1 MSTSDLS
8 AVEAVALMHRGEL
21 NAEDYATAL
30 LARCDAGRHLNAF
43 ISISPE
49 TVKEAARAADR
60 LHAAGGRLGPLHG
73 LPIPIKDSVNTR
85 DYPTTSGTASLR
97 HFRPKEDA
105 PSVRAL
111 RDAGAIVLGKT
122 NLQEMS
128 LGYTCNNMAFGA
140 VRNPYDPTRIPG
152 GSSGGTAVAVA
163 ARMAP
168 LGVAEDTCGSIRV
181 PAALCGI
188 AGLRPT
194 THRYPSAGVMPL
206 TPLFDAVGPLAREV
220 ADLSLFDSVMIGDFT
235 PLAAVRPDAVR
246 LAVSPTPYFA
256 GLHPEVAR
264 VANEAMERL
273 AEAGVAFVEAEV
285 EDLTAHVDAANYPI
299 ICHDTVRMIKG
310 YLREFETGVTF
321 EQLLAMVGENIRD
334 SLEARAPGG
343 RLWVS
348 DEAYAAARDV
358 HRPALQEAFARCL
371 RATGASA
378 IVYPTTLTPAPP
390 IGQEL
395 EVEIGGR
402 SLPLRTAMAR
412 NIAPASCAGLP
423 GLVLCAGLTRDG
435 LPVGIE
441 FAGPAGRDRDLL
453 ALGRTLESIIG
464 RPPAPPAIAP
474 AASPAVRI
482 AP

>member
-1 MSTSDLS
+1 MIELS
-8 AVEAVALMHRGEL
+8 AVEAVARMRDGDLT
-21 NAEDYATAL
+21 AEDYATAL

-43 ISISPE
+43 ISIAPDR
-49 TVKEAARAADR
+49 VKEAARAADR
-60 LHAAGGRLGPLHG
+60 LRAAGSRRGPLHG
-73 LPIPIKDSVNTR
+73 LPIPIKDSVNTA
-85 DYPTTSGTASLR
+85 DHPTTSGTASLR
-97 HFRPKEDA
+97 GFRPRVDA
-105 PSVRAL
+105 PVVRAL
-111 RDAGAIVLGKT
+111 RAAGGLVMGKT

-220 ADLSLFDSVMIGDFT
+220 ADLSLFDSVMIGDFA

-246 LAVSPTPYFA
+246 LAVSPTQYFA

-264 VANEAMERL
+264 VVNEAMERL

-334 SLEARAPGG
+334 SLEARVPGG

-358 HRPALQEAFARCL
+358 HRPALQEAFARCF

-378 IVYPTTLTPAPP
+378 IVYPTTLMPAPP

-402 SLPLRTAMAR
+402 RLPLRTAMAR

-423 GLVLCAGLTRDG
+423 GLVLCAGLTREG

-441 FAGPAGRDRDLL
+441 FAGRAGSDRALL
-453 ALGRTLESIIG
+453 ALGQTLESIIG
-464 RPPAPPAIAP
+464 RPPAPAAIAP
-474 AASPAVRI
+474 AASPAGRI

>member
-1 MSTSDLS
+1 MIELS
-8 AVEAVALMHRGEL
+8 AVEAVARMRDGDLT
-21 NAEDYATAL
+21 AEDYATAL

-43 ISISPE
+43 ISIAPDR
-49 TVKEAARAADR
+49 VKEAARAADR
-60 LHAAGGRLGPLHG
+60 LRAAGSRRGPLHG
-73 LPIPIKDSVNTR
+73 LPIPIKDSVNTA
-85 DYPTTSGTASLR
+85 DHPTTSGTATLR
-97 HFRPKEDA
+97 GFRPRVDA
-105 PSVRAL
+105 PVVRAL
-111 RDAGAIVLGKT
+111 RAAGGLVMGKT

-220 ADLSLFDSVMIGDFT
+220 ADLSLFDSVMIGDFA

-246 LAVSPTPYFA
+246 LAMSPTQYFA

-334 SLEARAPGG
+334 SLEARVPGG

-358 HRPALQEAFARCL
+358 HRPALQEAFARCF

-378 IVYPTTLTPAPP
+378 IVYPTTLMPAPP

-402 SLPLRTAMAR
+402 RLPLRTAMAR

-423 GLVLCAGLTRDG
+423 GLVLCAGLTREG

-441 FAGPAGRDRDLL
+441 FAGPAGSDRALL
-453 ALGRTLESIIG
+453 ALGQTLEGIIG
-464 RPPAPPAIAP
+464 RPPAPAAIAP
-474 AASPAVRI
+474 AASPAGRI

>member
-1 MSTSDLS
+1 MIELS
-8 AVEAVALMHRGEL
+8 AVEAVARMRRGEL
-21 NAEDYATAL
+21 KAEDYAGAL
-30 LARCDAGRHLNAF
+30 LARTEVGRRLNAF
-43 ISISPE
+43 ISISPGE
-49 TVKEAARAADR
+49 VMEAARAADR
-60 LHAAGGRLGPLHG
+60 RRAAGGELGALHG
-73 LPIPIKDSVNTR
+73 LPIPIKDSVNTA
-85 DYPTTSGTASLR
+85 DHPTTSGTASLR
-97 HFRPKEDA
+97 GFRPREDA
-105 PSVRAL
+105 AVVRAL
-111 RDAGAIVLGKT
+111 RAAGGLVMGKT

-128 LGYTCNNMAFGA
+128 LGYTCNNMAFGP

-206 TPLFDAVGPLAREV
+206 TPLFDTVGPLAREV

-246 LAVSPTPYFA
+246 LAVSPTQYFA

-273 AEAGVAFVEAEV
+273 AEAGAAFVEAEV

-334 SLEARAPGG
+334 SLEARVPGG
-343 RLWVS
+343 RLWVP

-358 HRPALQEAFARCL
+358 HRPALQEAFARCFQ
-371 RATGASA
+371 ATGASA
-378 IVYPTTLTPAPP
+378 IVYPTTLMPAPP

-395 EVEIGGR
+395 EVEIDGR
-402 SLPLRTAMAR
+402 RLPLRTAMAR

-423 GLVLCAGLTRDG
+423 GLVLCAGLTREG

-441 FAGPAGRDRDLL
+441 FAGPAGADRNLL
-453 ALGRTLESIIG
+453 ALGQTLESILD
-464 RPPAPPAIAP
+464 RPPAP
-474 AASPAVRI
+474 RI
-482 AP
+482 

>member
-1 MSTSDLS
+1 MIELS
-8 AVEAVALMHRGEL
+8 AVEAVARMRRGEL
-21 NAEDYATAL
+21 KAEDYAGAL
-30 LARCDAGRHLNAF
+30 LARTEVGRRLNAF
-43 ISISPE
+43 ISISPGE
-49 TVKEAARAADR
+49 VMEAARAADR
-60 LHAAGGRLGPLHG
+60 RRAAGGELGALHG
-73 LPIPIKDSVNTR
+73 LPIPIKDSVNTA
-85 DYPTTSGTASLR
+85 DHPTTSGTASLR
-97 HFRPKEDA
+97 GFRPREDA
-105 PSVRAL
+105 AVVRAL
-111 RDAGAIVLGKT
+111 RAAGGLVMGKT

-128 LGYTCNNMAFGA
+128 LGYTCNNMAFGP

-246 LAVSPTPYFA
+246 LAVSPTQYFA

-273 AEAGVAFVEAEV
+273 AEAGAAFVEAEV

-334 SLEARAPGG
+334 SLEARVPGG
-343 RLWVS
+343 RLWVP

-358 HRPALQEAFARCL
+358 HRPALQEAFARCFQ
-371 RATGASA
+371 ATGASA

-395 EVEIGGR
+395 EVEIDGR
-402 SLPLRTAMAR
+402 RLPLRTAMAR

-423 GLVLCAGLTRDG
+423 GLVLCAGLTREG

-441 FAGPAGRDRDLL
+441 FAGPAGADRNLL
-453 ALGRTLESIIG
+453 ALGQTLESILD
-464 RPPAPPAIAP
+464 RPPAP
-474 AASPAVRI
+474 RI
-482 AP
+482 

>member
-1 MSTSDLS
+1 MSTDTPAPADADLLELS
-8 AVEAVALMHRGEL
+8 AGEAIALMRQGDL
-21 NAEDYATAL
+21 RAENYATAL
-30 LARCDAGRHLNAF
+30 LARCNAGSHLNAF
-43 ISISPE
+43 ISISPDA
-49 TVKEAARAADR
+49 VKEAARAADR
-60 LHAAGGRLGPLHG
+60 RRSAGGVLGPLHG
-73 LPIPIKDSVNTR
+73 LPIPVKDSVNTS
-85 DYPTTSGTASLR
+85 DYPTTSGTAALR
-97 HFRPKEDA
+97 DFRPKEDA
-105 PSVRAL
+105 PLVRAL
-111 RDAGAIVLGKT
+111 RDAGGIVMGKT

-273 AEAGVAFVEAEV
+273 AEAGVVFVEAEV
-285 EDLTAHVDAANYPI
+285 EDLAAHVDAANYPI

-334 SLEARAPGG
+334 SLEARVPGG

-358 HRPALQEAFARCL
+358 HRPALQEAFARCF

-378 IVYPTTLTPAPP
+378 IVYPTTLMPAPS
-390 IGQEL
+390 IGEEL

-402 SLPLRTAMAR
+402 RLPLRTAMAR

-423 GLVLCAGLTRDG
+423 GLVLFAGLTRDG
-435 LPVGIE
+435 LPVGVE
-441 FAGPAGRDRDLL
+441 FDGPAGTDRDLL
-453 ALGRTLESIIG
+453 ALGQTLESIIG
-464 RPPAPPAIAP
+464 RPPAP
-474 AASPAVRI
+474 RI
-482 AP
+482 

>member
-1 MSTSDLS
+1 VIELS
-8 AVEAVALMHRGEL
+8 AVEAVAKMRRGEL
-21 NAEDYATAL
+21 KAEDYAGAL
-30 LARCDAGRHLNAF
+30 LARAEVARRLNAF
-43 ISISPE
+43 ISISPGE
-49 TVKEAARAADR
+49 VMEAARAADR
-60 LHAAGGRLGPLHG
+60 RRAAGGELGALHG
-73 LPIPIKDSVNTR
+73 LPIPIKDSVNTS
-85 DYPTTSGTASLR
+85 DYPTTSGTAALR
-97 HFRPKEDA
+97 NFRPKEDA
-105 PSVRAL
+105 PLVRAL
-111 RDAGAIVLGKT
+111 REAGGIVLGKT

-140 VRNPYDPTRIPG
+140 VRNPYDPTRIPV

-220 ADLSLFDSVMIGDFT
+220 ADLSLFDSVMIGDFM

-246 LAVSPTPYFA
+246 LAVSPTQYFA
-256 GLHPEVAR
+256 GLHPEVVR

-285 EDLTAHVDAANYPI
+285 EDLAAHVDAANYPI

-334 SLEARAPGG
+334 SLEARVPGG

-358 HRPALQEAFARCL
+358 HRPALREAFARCF

-378 IVYPTTLTPAPP
+378 IVYPTTLMPAPP

-395 EVEIGGR
+395 EVEIGGQR
-402 SLPLRTAMAR
+402 LPLRTAMAR

-423 GLVLCAGLTRDG
+423 GLVLCAGLTREG

-441 FAGPAGRDRDLL
+441 FAGPAGTDRDLL
-453 ALGRTLESIIG
+453 ALGQTLESIIG
-464 RPPAPPAIAP
+464 RPPAP
-474 AASPAVRI
+474 RI
-482 AP
+482 

>member
-1 MSTSDLS
+1 MIELP
-8 AVEAVALMHRGEL
+8 AVEAVARMRRGDL
-21 NAEDYATAL
+21 TAEDYATAL
-30 LARCDAGRHLNAF
+30 LARCDAGRYLNAF
-43 ISISPE
+43 ISISPDR
-49 TVKEAARAADR
+49 VKEAARAADR
-60 LHAAGGRLGPLHG
+60 LRAAGSRLGPLHG
-73 LPIPIKDSVNTR
+73 LPIPIKDSVNTADHR
-85 DYPTTSGTASLR
+85 TTSGTASLR
-97 HFRPKEDA
+97 GFRPREDA
-105 PSVRAL
+105 PVVRAL
-111 RDAGAIVLGKT
+111 RAAGGLVMGKT

-168 LGVAEDTCGSIRV
+168 LGLAEDTCGSIRV

-220 ADLSLFDSVMIGDFT
+220 ADLSLFDSVMTGDFT

-256 GLHPEVAR
+256 GLDPEVAR

-299 ICHDTVRMIKG
+299 ICHDTVRMIRG

-358 HRPALQEAFARCL
+358 HRPALQEAFARCF

-378 IVYPTTLTPAPP
+378 IVYPTTLMPAPP

-402 SLPLRTAMAR
+402 RLPLRTAMAR

-423 GLVLCAGLTRDG
+423 GLVLCAGLTREG

-441 FAGPAGRDRDLL
+441 FAGPAGADRALL
-453 ALGRTLESIIG
+453 ALGQTLESIIG
-464 RPPAPPAIAP
+464 RPPAPAIAP
-474 AASPAVRI
+474 AASPAGRI

>member
-1 MSTSDLS
+1 MIELS
-8 AVEAVALMHRGEL
+8 AVEAVARMRRGEL
-21 NAEDYATAL
+21 KAEDYAGAL
-30 LARCDAGRHLNAF
+30 LARAEVGRRLNAF
-43 ISISPE
+43 ISILPGE
-49 TVKEAARAADR
+49 VMEAARAADR
-60 LHAAGGRLGPLHG
+60 RRAAGGELGALHG
-73 LPIPIKDSVNTR
+73 LPIPIKDSVNTA
-85 DYPTTSGTASLR
+85 DHPTTSGTAALR
-97 HFRPKEDA
+97 GFRPREDA
-105 PSVRAL
+105 PVVRAL
-111 RDAGAIVLGKT
+111 RAAGGLVMGKT

-220 ADLSLFDSVMIGDFT
+220 ADLSLFDSVMVGDFT
-235 PLAAVRPDAVR
+235 PLAAVRPDTVR
-246 LAVSPTPYFA
+246 LAVSPTQYFA

-334 SLEARAPGG
+334 SLEARVPGG

-358 HRPALQEAFARCL
+358 HRPALQEAFARCF

-378 IVYPTTLTPAPP
+378 IVYPTTLMPAPP

-395 EVEIGGR
+395 EVEIGGKTVAF
-402 SLPLRTAMAR
+402 RTAMSR
-412 NIAPASCAGLP
+412 NIAPGSCAGLP

-435 LPVGIE
+435 LPVGLE
-441 FAGPAGRDRDLL
+441 FDGPAGTDRDLL
-453 ALGRTLESIIG
+453 ALGQTLERILG
-464 RPPAPPAIAP
+464 RPPAP
-474 AASPAVRI
+474 RI
-482 AP
+482 